1 MKIKRTKTFKKQ
13 YKACQKRGYS
23 MATLDAAIIAI
34 VENDATTLK
43 AQSDH
48 DLKVI
53 ASYMSEGPG
62 TGYSGIKS
70 KIIV

>member
-1 MKIKRTKTFKKQ
+1 
-13 YKACQKRGYS
+13 